1 MMGPFIGLELTKLP
15 CFGCVTGRLV
25 RRRVGVAASPHVALA
40 AVHSAPA
47 RFAHDE

>member
-15 CFGCVTGRLV
+15 CFGFVTSRFI
-25 RRRVGVAASPHVALA
+25 RRRVGGAASPHVALA